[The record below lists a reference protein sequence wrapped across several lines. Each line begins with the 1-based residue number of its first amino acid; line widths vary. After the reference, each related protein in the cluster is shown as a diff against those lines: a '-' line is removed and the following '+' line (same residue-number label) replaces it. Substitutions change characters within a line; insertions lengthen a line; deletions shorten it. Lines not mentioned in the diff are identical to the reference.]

1 MEALVHQRKSLVLIL
16 VKQRKKCC
24 LCLHYNHD
32 NSCGFVNR
40 KKKYKLKADNKYRNF
55 PTQLFL
61 GQISTKFG
69 ESEEVL

>member
-1 MEALVHQRKSLVLIL
+1 MIIVVGLLT
-16 VKQRKKCC
+16 
-24 LCLHYNHD
+24 
-32 NSCGFVNR
+32 G
-40 KKKYKLKADNKYRNF
+40 KKYKLKADNKYRNF